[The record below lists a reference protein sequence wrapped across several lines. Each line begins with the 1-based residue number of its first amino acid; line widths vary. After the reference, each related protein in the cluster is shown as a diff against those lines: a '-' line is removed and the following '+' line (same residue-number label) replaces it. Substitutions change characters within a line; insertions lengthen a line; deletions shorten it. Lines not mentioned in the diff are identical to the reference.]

1 MTFDTKV
8 AVVLLEELLA
18 WQKLNV
24 ACFLAGGLVGQF
36 PELAGEPYADA
47 SGARYGP
54 LIRQPV
60 LVFAANG
67 EQLGAAL
74 QRARERGIVASIYTK
89 GLFATVNDADNRA
102 VVAALATGQLDLAG
116 IAVHGRKKE
125 VDRVTAGL
133 RLHP

>member
-8 AVVLLEELLA
+8 AVVLLDELLV

-24 ACFLAGGLVGQF
+24 ACFLAGGLAGAL

-47 SGARYGP
+47 SGVRYGP

-67 EQLGAAL
+67 DQLAAAAS
-74 QRARERGIVASIYTK
+74 RARERGVTLSIYTK
-89 GLFATVNDADNRA
+89 GLFATGNDVDNRA
-102 VVAALATGQLDLAG
+102 VVAALATDALDLAG
-116 IAVHGRKKE
+116 IAVHGKKKD
-125 VDRVTAGL
+125 VDRVTSGL